1 MTLEQ
6 LQVRTRKDLA
16 QLARQ
21 RKISGWHSMRKNDL
35 ILAIFAVEA
44 TGSNRRPHYIVSQ
57 NRKTSVV
64 AKTPQKNIS
73 DAKAG
78 EVPRAKGHSKRST
91 KKVSIRKNRLH
102 PTFSD
107 EQSQS
112 SKQDRIVVEL
122 RDSDWLYACWDIS
135 SRAVE
140 RVESSLKHEI
150 HTATPALRLSIV
162 SSNELQASSRR
173 TCIADHE
180 ISGSKSSWY
189 IPLPEGD
196 TTYQVS
202 LGYKTSNGEFRSVM
216 HSNLVTT
223 ESSQRM
229 KDNQPPV
236 SNANSKVRAR
246 SGSETSQ
253 KKSPRISSVDSGSP
267 FVVLGGEKFFID
279 ENLSSHSNDEL
290 RFEMDAELLVQGV
303 VDPSAT
309 LTLDGESID
318 VDCEGRF
325 SARYALPNG
334 RQMISAVMV
343 TPDQT
348 EKRTIVMGIDR
359 SMREMEPQR
368 LGKKL
373 V

>member
-44 TGSNRRPHYIVSQ
+44 TGSNRRPRYIVSQ
-57 NRKTSVV
+57 NRKTTSVE
-64 AKTPQKNIS
+64 KTSPQNSATATASKVVQ
-73 DAKAG
+73 A
-78 EVPRAKGHSKRST
+78 EERRKRST
-91 KKVSIRKNRLH
+91 KKVSVKRNRLH
-102 PTFSD
+102 PTYSD
-107 EQSQS
+107 GQSL
-112 SKQDRIVVEL
+112 KEDCVTIEL

-135 SRAVE
+135 AREVK

-150 HTATPALRLSIV
+150 HTATPTIRLSTV
-162 SSNELQASSRR
+162 SNNELQASSRR
-173 TCIADHE
+173 TCVADHE
-180 ISGSKSSWY
+180 ISGGKSSWY

-196 TTYQVS
+196 NTYQVS
-202 LGYKTSNGEFRSVM
+202 LGYKTSKGEFRSVM

-229 KDNQPPV
+229 KDGQPAV
-236 SNANSKVRAR
+236 SN
-246 SGSETSQ
+246 GSTEGRKNGLYSTSQ
-253 KKSPRISSVDSGSP
+253 DNSSRFSSGDAGSP

-279 ENLSSHSNDEL
+279 EKLNGHSNDEL
-290 RFEMDAELLVQGV
+290 QFEMDAQLVVQGV
-303 VDPSAT
+303 VDPAAT
-309 LTLDGESID
+309 LTLDGEAID
-318 VDCEGRF
+318 VDRDGRF

-359 SMREMEPQR
+359 SMREMEPQK